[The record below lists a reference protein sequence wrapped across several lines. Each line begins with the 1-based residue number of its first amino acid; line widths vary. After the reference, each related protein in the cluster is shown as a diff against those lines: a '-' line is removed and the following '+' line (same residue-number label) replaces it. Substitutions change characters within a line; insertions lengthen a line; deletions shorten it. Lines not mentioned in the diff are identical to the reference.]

1 MNNVVSQRFVKCHNK
16 LREEKRIKS
25 SRQFAIALD
34 YLPQSLSEILKGR
47 RDVTIEL
54 LRKAIEIYKV
64 NPVYIMTGNGPMFM
78 TEEEHQNFRVLTA
91 ITNPEDE
98 ELIVHVPLP
107 AQAVYAAELGDPSF
121 VQDLPSFSLPD
132 YKYRV
137 GTHRSFDVPGDSM
150 EPTLFEGDKVICS
163 FLEPT
168 LWETGLKDNFAYVV
182 VTRSDVVVK
191 RVVNYLRERKEIE
204 LVSDNNFYE
213 TYRVPMS
220 DLRELWYVRARI
232 TPFLPSPKNIQN
244 QLYDEV
250 TELKATILQQSKML
264 VQLGATMEKV
274 LAQNSARDK
283 S

>member
-150 EPTLFEGDKVICS
+150 EPTLFEGDKVVCS

-250 TELKATILQQSKML
+250 AELKATISQQSKML

-274 LAQNSARDK
+274 LAQNTLRDK
-283 S
+283 L

>member
-1 MNNVVSQRFVKCHNK
+1 MNNVVSQRFIKCHNK
-16 LREEKRIKS
+16 LREEKRVRS
-25 SRQFAIALD
+25 SRQFALSLD

-54 LRKAIEIYKV
+54 LRKAVETYKI

-78 TEEEHQNFRVLTA
+78 TEEEHQNFRVLTT
-91 ITNPEDE
+91 ITSPEKE

-121 VQDLPSFSLPD
+121 VQDLPTFSLPD

-150 EPTLFEGDKVICS
+150 EPTLFEGDKIVCS

-168 LWETGLKDNFAYVV
+168 LWETGIKDNFAYVI

-191 RVVNYLRERKEIE
+191 RVHNFLKESKEIE

-213 TYRVPMS
+213 PYRVPMK
-220 DLRELWYVRARI
+220 DLREMWYVRARI
-232 TPFLPSPKNIQN
+232 TPFLPSPQNIQR
-244 QLYDEV
+244 YVHDEIA
-250 TELKATILQQSKML
+250 ELKATINQQSKMIT
-264 VQLGATMEKV
+264 QLGLTMEKV
-274 LAQNSARDK
+274 LNQRQTKD
-283 S
+283 

>member
-25 SRQFAIALD
+25 SRQFAISLD

-54 LRKAIEIYKV
+54 LRKAIEVYKV

-78 TEEEHQNFRVLTA
+78 TEESHQNFRVLTA

-163 FLEPT
+163 FLEPS
-168 LWETGLKDNFAYVV
+168 LWETGIKDNFAYVI

-191 RVVNYLRERKEIE
+191 RINNYLQESKEIE

-213 TYRVPMS
+213 TYRVPMK
-220 DLRELWYVRARI
+220 DLKELWYVRARI
-232 TPFLPSPKNIQN
+232 TPFLPSPKNIQS
-244 QLYDEV
+244 LLHEEV

-264 VQLGATMEKV
+264 TQLGLTMEKV
-274 LAQNSARDK
+274 LAQNTAKDK
-283 S
+283 P

>member
-16 LREEKRIKS
+16 LREEKRVKS
-25 SRQFAIALD
+25 SRQFAISLD

-54 LRKAIEIYKV
+54 LRKAIEVYKV

-78 TEEEHQNFRVLTA
+78 TEEAHQNFRVLTA

-163 FLEPT
+163 FLEPS
-168 LWETGLKDNFAYVV
+168 LWETGIKDNFAYVI

-191 RVVNYLRERKEIE
+191 RINNYLQESKEIE

-213 TYRVPMS
+213 RYRVPMK
-220 DLRELWYVRARI
+220 DLKELWYVRARI
-232 TPFLPSPKNIQN
+232 TPFLPSPKNIQS
-244 QLYDEV
+244 LLHEEV
-250 TELKATILQQSKML
+250 ADLKATILQQSRML
-264 VQLGATMEKV
+264 TQLGITMEKV
-274 LAQNSARDK
+274 LAQNEAKDK
-283 S
+283 P